1 MVVAPRP
8 FSEWT
13 GAQGFSL
20 LGKTENN
27 EGHGWL
33 IHKSSFHL
41 CLQRGA
47 PAGVGRNNEAISG
60 FGIFGVWSCGNWIP
74 NATIRV
80 IGNIP
85 ESK

>member
-1 MVVAPRP
+1 METVVAPEAIFRNGQ
-8 FSEWT
+8 ERK
-13 GAQGFSL
+13 GFSL

-47 PAGVGRNNEAISG
+47 PAGVGVGAEQ
-60 FGIFGVWSCGNWIP
+60 
-74 NATIRV
+74 
-80 IGNIP
+80 
-85 ESK
+85 